1 MFKDNKWYFLQIL
14 GVIAFMIVLALVIAG
29 GQFSFL
35 GEAGLTADWTNIF
48 GEGNINTG
56 FRKAPAF
63 TIAYTK
69 DYRAKIETNLGTL
82 EVDLLERGAP
92 KTVNNFVFLAEKTY
106 YNGTSFHR
114 LIKDLLI
121 QGGDR
126 NTLNKNANDD
136 GFGDP
141 GYQIDD
147 EINWDR
153 LSLTS
158 VQKQALTDEG
168 FKSTP
173 VVLSENLGKYMIAM
187 ANEGK
192 PNTNGS
198 QFFVVF
204 RDSEE
209 ISNLNGRHTVFG
221 KVIGGFDVIEK
232 MNNSAI
238 DNSDPN
244 NPKPKDKITINNVK
258 IEIVE

>member
-14 GVIAFMIVLALVIAG
+14 GVIIFLIVLALIVAG
-29 GQFSFL
+29 GQFSFF
-35 GEAGLTADWTNIF
+35 GSNGLTPDWTNIF
-48 GEGNINTG
+48 GEGNVNSG
-56 FRKAPAF
+56 FRKAPDF
-63 TIAYTK
+63 TLQYTK

-147 EINWDR
+147 EINWDK
-153 LSLTS
+153 LTLTAE
-158 VQKQALTDEG
+158 QKQVLTDEG
-168 FKSTP
+168 YKSTATI
-173 VVLSENLGKYMIAM
+173 LSENLGKYMLAM

-198 QFFVVF
+198 QFFIVF
-204 RDSEE
+204 KDSEE
-209 ISNLNGRHTVFG
+209 VNKLNGRHTVFG
-221 KVIGGFDVIEK
+221 KIIGGFDVLEK
-232 MNNSAI
+232 MNNAQV
-238 DNSDPN
+238 DTTDPN
-244 NPKPKDKITINNVK
+244 NPKPKDKITINNVTV
-258 IEIVE
+258 EIIQ